1 MSNITKITATGGEV
15 ALSHEI
21 VNKYLVSGKGKCSE
35 QETMMF
41 IALCKYRGLNPFL
54 REAYLIKYSDNS
66 PASMVVGK
74 EAFLK
79 RAQSN
84 PKYKGHR
91 TGTTEDGSMAWAEVY
106 VDGYAVPI
114 RCEVDYIEYVGTKDE
129 WVNGQATGK
138 KIVNSMWASKPK
150 TMLRKVALCQ
160 ALREAFSE
168 DFGGM
173 YGAEEINT
181 VSSENLSEE
190 ILNVNPE
197 TGEITPPAEKKK
209 SSKPTVTPPVEKDG
223 EIKEAIFGVK
233 TITQKAGKKTNGTD
247 YTKFTITGDDGM
259 VYGTFSSTDAE
270 TAKIGKNSNLKIKV
284 KYKENQYGKTIEER
298 GIDVTE
304 EETIDAF
311 AAETG
316 VV

>member
-1 MSNITKITATGGEV
+1 MSNITKIQTAAGDVE
-15 ALSHEI
+15 LSHDI

-54 REAYLIKYSDNS
+54 REAYIIKYSDSS

-74 EAFLK
+74 EAFAK
-79 RAQSN
+79 RAAKN
-84 PKYKGHR
+84 PKYRGHT
-91 TGTTEDGSMAWAEVY
+91 TGISEDGKVAWAEVY
-106 VDGYAVPI
+106 MEGYEVPI
-114 RCEVDYIEYVGTKDE
+114 RCEVDYDEYVGTKDE
-129 WVNGQATGK
+129 WVNGQNTGR

-150 TMLRKVALCQ
+150 TMLKKVALCQ
-160 ALREAFSE
+160 AWREAMPE

-181 VSSENLSEE
+181 VNAETLPN
-190 ILNVNPE
+190 NVVDVNTE

-209 SSKPTVTPPVEKDG
+209 SSKPTVTPPTEKTS
-223 EIKEAIFGVK
+223 EIKEAVFGVK
-233 TITQKAGKKTNGTD
+233 TITQKPGKNAKGE
-247 YTKFTITGDDGM
+247 YTRITIAGDDGHT
-259 VYGTFSSTDAE
+259 YITFSTTDAE

-284 KYKENQYGKTIEER
+284 QYKENQYGRAIEEK
-298 GIDVTE
+298 GVDVTD
-304 EETIDAF
+304 EETIEAF